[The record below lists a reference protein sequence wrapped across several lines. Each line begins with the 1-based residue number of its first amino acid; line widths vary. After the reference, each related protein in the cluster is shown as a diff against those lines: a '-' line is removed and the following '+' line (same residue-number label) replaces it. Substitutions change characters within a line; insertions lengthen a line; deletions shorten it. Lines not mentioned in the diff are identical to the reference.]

1 MSSRASV
8 VPHADA
14 DAVTLV
20 AAHRLAA
27 ALALYDAAAV
37 GDACRVIH
45 LLEGDAGVVGEKARD
60 GMTAL
65 AVAAMNGHGGVVKV
79 LLHYGGQLDAEQ
91 QPLLCLAIA
100 GANANDDDGKYFG
113 PGEAEAGDGVPVS
126 FGRAEAGR
134 ADVVKQLIGRG
145 ASVEQPSSTG
155 MTPLMLAALS
165 GQASIVTALIA
176 AKARPRRKT
185 ESGVTAML
193 AAAAGGHPDVISCLV
208 RAGAGDDVYEAQNDT
223 SWTPLHIAVMRRH
236 CAAVG
241 CLLEHDPYVDE
252 QDAADKTP
260 LLWAATVNHLGILD
274 RLLDAGADA
283 SIADDDG
290 CTPLM
295 MAMDVQEGDIDDVI
309 RHLIGSPQAQTF
321 VNAANKAGLTALH
334 LAAKDRNVELVEMLL
349 DCGANPLAESNA
361 HRLPIDM
368 LGSDEV
374 TKKAARDAGDGD
386 DGQAAK
392 AEDRR
397 TLRGL
402 LERAATAAELV
413 EGSGLKDILQGISV
427 VAVLL
432 VTVTFVGV
440 LNPPGGPTPDSG
452 YVR

>member
-1 MSSRASV
+1 MQ
-8 VPHADA
+8 
-14 DAVTLV
+14 V

-27 ALALYDAAAV
+27 ALALYDAAAS
-37 GDACRVIH
+37 GDVSRVIH
-45 LLEGDAGVVGEKARD
+45 LLEGDAGVVDQLGRD

-65 AVAAMNGHGGVVKV
+65 AVAAMNGHGSIVKV
-79 LLHYGGQLDAEQ
+79 LLHYGAQTDTE

-100 GANANDDDGKYFG
+100 GGRTDDDFGSFFG
-113 PGEAEAGDGVPVS
+113 PGEAVPGDGEPVS
-126 FGRAEAGR
+126 FGHDEAGR
-134 ADVVKQLIGRG
+134 LDVANQLISRKV
-145 ASVEQPSSTG
+145 SVEQQASTG

-165 GQASIVTALIA
+165 GQASIVAALIA
-176 AKARPRRKT
+176 AKAKPRRKT

-193 AAAAGGHPDVISCLV
+193 AAAAGGHADIISHLV
-208 RAGAGDDVYEAQNDT
+208 KSGAGDDVHETQNET

-236 CAAVG
+236 VATVG
-241 CLLEHDPYVDE
+241 RLLQHDAWIDV

-260 LLWAATVNHLGILD
+260 LLWAATVNHLGIVD
-274 RLLDAGADA
+274 RLLAGGADA
-283 SIADDDG
+283 SLADDDG

-309 RHLIGSPQAQTF
+309 RHLVGSPQAQAI

-334 LAAKDRNVELVEMLL
+334 LAAKDRKVELVEMLL
-349 DCGANPLAESNA
+349 DSGANPLAESNA

-368 LGSDEV
+368 LGSDEAV
-374 TKKAARDAGDGD
+374 AKKAAWRLCARSPTDGG
-386 DGQAAK
+386 DGQAEKA
-392 AEDRR
+392 AEDRK